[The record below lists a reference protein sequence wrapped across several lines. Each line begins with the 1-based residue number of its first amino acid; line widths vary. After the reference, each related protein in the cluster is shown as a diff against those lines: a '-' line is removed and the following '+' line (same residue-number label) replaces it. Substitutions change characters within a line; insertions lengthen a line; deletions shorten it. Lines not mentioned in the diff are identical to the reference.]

1 MEEQDILFVKF
12 FKSKEFKRMLGVASI
27 SQDHDRKSYDF
38 PDFREI
44 VLRYSVNK
52 KGEPPFFFLIIT
64 YEPDFVIA
72 PFGYG
77 IVNHISLNNANDSL
91 PKHMRNFTDNDDE
104 LLLRNFVRQVRISSG
119 ANEGYVL
126 YSYQPDFGSWEQM
139 SSWLVNFAKSQK
151 QKKRPKL

>member
-12 FKSKEFKRMLGVASI
+12 FRSKEFKRMLGVASI

-44 VLRYSVNK
+44 VLRYSVDK

-72 PFGYG
+72 PAGYG
-77 IVNHISLNNANDSL
+77 IVNHINMNQG
-91 PKHMRNFTDNDDE
+91 TDTGDDGR
-104 LLLRNFVRQVRISSG
+104 LLRNFVRQVRISSG

-139 SSWLVNFAKSQK
+139 RSWLVNFAKSQK